1 MKALEEKGIG
11 RPSTYATIMKV
22 IKRRGYVTG
31 ESGRGP
37 LIPETRGRLVSSFLA
52 HFFDEYV
59 DYGFTAGLEDRLD
72 DIASGKEDWKSVL
85 SGFWGPFAGDVES
98 LKGIRTSQVVD
109 VLDATLG
116 AHFFGDDESIVDARL
131 SAIEDAAQEGAT
143 QTESAGGYPTV
154 AFDPEELSSTRRCP
168 SCGHRSARSE
178 AEPHGRVHRLQ
189 QLPIVRTHPPAGER
203 RRRRRRR

>member
-1 MKALEEKGIG
+1 
-11 RPSTYATIMKV
+11 MKV
-22 IKRRGYVTG
+22 IKRRGYVAG

-116 AHFFGDDESIVDARL
+116 AHFFGDDESSVDARL
-131 SAIEDAAQEGAT
+131 SAIERAAEEAAT
-143 QTESAGGYPTV
+143 QAESTGGYPTV
-154 AFDPEELSSTRRCP
+154 AFVANGKSTIYQGPRTSQAFSDFARQQATVAKLKAAVSGVAAGVVSGAKAGLSKLGLSKI
-168 SCGHRSARSE
+168 ARSNF
-178 AEPHGRVHRLQ
+178 A
-189 QLPIVRTHPPAGER
+189 PAPAT
-203 RRRRRRR
+203 